1 VRLDIPKRD
10 NRRSG
15 GQTRRLIVP
24 SRCRL
29 FRSSRP
35 RERALQRILRNAGYH
50 ERGSWAASPGPRS
63 ASPMATLTAP
73 SLAYENRCDCRD
85 SFRGGAHPA
94 PDLREHRHGYSAD
107 DRDRSHPRPN
117 SSLSC
122 RVSSMRR
129 AQSSPPQS
137 GVGHLRRRGPCPTC
151 LHPRTLGA
159 RDAGGRLEVGGW
171 RLGHGATLYRLQAAD
186 RTLGD
191 CQWISSGGR
200 EPSLDSPLLLED
212 LAGGDRDPRT
222 ATDCQGTPGPRRI
235 VRPRAAWF
243 CQRDHRGPTPQPV
256 ALRPGASGLVFGVP
270 TARLSRRNRLRGDGR
285 RAATSGL
292 RASHLPPGVVDRV
305 DGSTEDAVVSSRPAL
320 IDSTNRLVAR
330 SRQLLV
336 ASSDQIA
343 CSRRLL
349 YRWHGISGGS
359 ADHIL
364 DTAASNLYDRVRA
377 RLHQHT
383 LPPAPK
389 LVLAGRATV
398 RRVCIICRRAIRQG
412 MMQHEFVAADGQ
424 RDWTRTLCLRVWI
437 DVTLELR
444 SRKLS
449 PGGGDSSTE
458 L

>member
-1 VRLDIPKRD
+1 
-10 NRRSG
+10 
-15 GQTRRLIVP
+15 
-24 SRCRL
+24 
-29 FRSSRP
+29 
-35 RERALQRILRNAGYH
+35 
-50 ERGSWAASPGPRS
+50 
-63 ASPMATLTAP
+63 M
-73 SLAYENRCDCRD
+73 
-85 SFRGGAHPA
+85 
-94 PDLREHRHGYSAD
+94 
-107 DRDRSHPRPN
+107 
-117 SSLSC
+117 
-122 RVSSMRR
+122 
-129 AQSSPPQS
+129 
-137 GVGHLRRRGPCPTC
+137 
-151 LHPRTLGA
+151 
-159 RDAGGRLEVGGW
+159 
-171 RLGHGATLYRLQAAD
+171 
-186 RTLGD
+186 
-191 CQWISSGGR
+191 
-200 EPSLDSPLLLED
+200 
-212 LAGGDRDPRT
+212 
-222 ATDCQGTPGPRRI
+222 
-235 VRPRAAWF
+235 
-243 CQRDHRGPTPQPV
+243 
-256 ALRPGASGLVFGVP
+256 
-270 TARLSRRNRLRGDGR
+270 
-285 RAATSGL
+285 
-292 RASHLPPGVVDRV
+292 DRV

-349 YRWHGISGGS
+349 NPWHGISGGS

-424 RDWTRTLCLRVWI
+424 RDWTHTLCLRVWI